1 MSKARELAELGGAYN
16 DAALSNRNIIINGA
30 MQVAQ
35 RGTSFASVGNV
46 YTLDRF
52 QMYKQNSGAAFT
64 VTQSSVADLEGFA
77 NALKV
82 DCTTADTSLASN
94 EQGYV
99 SYFAEGQDCQ
109 RLKKG
114 HGSDAV
120 PTTLSFYVKTNK
132 TGLYTVGFFDR
143 DNSRKVNGSYTV
155 ANTNWNR
162 YSITFPAD
170 ASGKL
175 HDDNGSSLEI
185 FFNLYA
191 GADTNTGTLYTTWQ
205 AAADAGSTTGQVNF
219 ADSTSND
226 WEITGVQLEV
236 GSEATPFEH
245 RLFGQELA
253 LCQRYYQLV
262 GRDFSDATPT
272 TAFGWGYTTSGSAAE
287 GMFRFEKRM
296 RTAPTFTQS
305 TDQNLD
311 FQTNTGSGAVHSS
324 NAFTSVVLSEMSAEF
339 TQQNHASNF
348 GGAGQPYFL
357 KWNGV
362 QGTGLSASIQLDA
375 EL

>member
-16 DAALSNRNIIINGA
+16 DAALSNRNVIVNGA

-64 VTQSSVADLEGFA
+64 VTQSSVTDLEGFA

-132 TGLYTVGFFDR
+132 TGLYTVTMFDR
-143 DNSRKVNGSYTV
+143 DNTRKVNGSYTV

-175 HDDNGSSLEI
+175 DDDNASSLEI

-191 GADTNTGTLYTTWQ
+191 GADTNTGTLYTAWQ
-205 AAADAGSTTGQVNF
+205 ASADAGSTTGQVNF

-245 RLFGQELA
+245 RLVADELERCKRYFQCSATSMNGGDRNASTQTDEMYFGKGESYLSLFFNPA
-253 LCQRYYQLV
+253 MR
-262 GRDFSDATPT
+262 AAPT
-272 TAFGWGYTTSGSAAE
+272 VTTSS
-287 GMFRFEKRM
+287 
-296 RTAPTFTQS
+296 
-305 TDQNLD
+305 D
-311 FQTNTGSGAVHSS
+311 TG
-324 NAFTSVVLSEMSAEF
+324 T
-339 TQQNHASNF
+339 
-348 GGAGQPYFL
+348 GAGRYTIA
-357 KWNGV
+357 GV
-362 QGTGLSASIQLDA
+362 DNYTDGTAVKITQNFYSMLTPSTNASYNTKTGFDADA

>member
-1 MSKARELAELGGAYN
+1 MSKARELAELGAVYDSG
-16 DAALSNRNIIINGA
+16 ALSNRNKIINGA
-30 MQVAQ
+30 FTVAQ
-35 RGTSFASVGNV
+35 RATSVSSSATAGYNTV
-46 YTLDRF
+46 DRF
-52 QMYKQNSGAAFT
+52 RVNVSGATFNQSQQT
-64 VTQSSVADLEGFA
+64 VTVGGETGLPTQFTKFLRHE
-77 NALKV
+77 
-82 DCTTADTSLASN
+82 CTTGNDNHFIITRIEDVAKF
-94 EQGYV
+94 QGNMI
-99 SYFAEGQDCQ
+99 
-109 RLKKG
+109 
-114 HGSDAV
+114 
-120 PTTLSFYVKTNK
+120 LSFYAKGSNPSTLGKLSVKFHQHFGSGSSSDVYTTAQDLTL
-132 TGLYTVGFFDR
+132 TGTWQRFTFNVTMASITGKTVG
-143 DNSRKVNGSYTV
+143 
-155 ANTNWNR
+155 
-162 YSITFPAD
+162 
-170 ASGKL
+170 
-175 HDDNGSSLEI
+175 
-185 FFNLYA
+185 A
-191 GADTNTGTLYTTWQ
+191 GNYGGVLFGQDTNASTEAWTL
-205 AAADAGSTTGQVNF
+205 D
-219 ADSTSND
+219 
-226 WEITGVQLEV
+226 ITGVQLEV
-236 GSEATPFEH
+236 GTEATPFEH
-245 RLFGQELA
+245 RSFGQELA